1 MVMRAFLLVGGVNL
15 IIINN
20 IENFIKRKS
29 ISIITI
35 YQIDPNLNSKVSAL
49 LPGLVNLAN
58 TIPAM
63 QAWTGGGEGVLHRVS
78 HLDDHPHDGLEGH
91 Y

>member
-1 MVMRAFLLVGGVNL
+1 MVMRAFLLEEGVNL
-15 IIINN
+15 MMINN

-29 ISIITI
+29 ISITTI

-63 QAWTGGGEGVLHRVS
+63 QALNKILFLPTNHRVHS
-78 HLDDHPHDGLEGH
+78 SPE
-91 Y
+91 

>member
-1 MVMRAFLLVGGVNL
+1 MVMRAFLLEGGVNL

-29 ISIITI
+29 ISILIITI
-35 YQIDPNLNSKVSAL
+35 YQIDPFLNSKVSAL
-49 LPGLVNLAN
+49 LPGLVNFAK

-63 QAWTGGGEGVLHRVS
+63 QAWTGGR
-78 HLDDHPHDGLEGH
+78 
-91 Y
+91 